1 MFGHT
6 SEESIQV
13 IKDWTL
19 CGKFPN
25 EILPR
30 GKGAAAFKTTYITD
44 EWFWRNDS
52 NCIKTDYTIYRFL
65 LPFLCT

>member
-1 MFGHT
+1 MFGPT

-25 EILPR
+25 EVLPR
-30 GKGAAAFKTTYITD
+30 GKGAAAMSIESQEIPKIH
-44 EWFWRNDS
+44 S
-52 NCIKTDYTIYRFL
+52 
-65 LPFLCT
+65 